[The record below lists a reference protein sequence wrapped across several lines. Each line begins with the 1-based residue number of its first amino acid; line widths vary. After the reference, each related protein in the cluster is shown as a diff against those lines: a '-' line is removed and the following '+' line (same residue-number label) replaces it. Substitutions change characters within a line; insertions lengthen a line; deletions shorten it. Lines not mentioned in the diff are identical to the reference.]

1 MNAMTGDFT
10 TAEIDDNKYYSDEIA
25 EDRAILADVGS
36 GSEGLRGRFADLT
49 IGSKLSLVSMA
60 NIGAVAL
67 CLLST
72 VIGGWIAYQL
82 REERM
87 QISEMLILSTE
98 LQADSNAALLDTY
111 RFVNSGD
118 NQALASAE
126 ASLKEVRRDLNSIE
140 TNARQVAPESIER
153 IERLRSGL
161 DGLLA
166 DLTRQAAETQ
176 FESRAALAQVSFET
190 SREFASE
197 ARQLKTDLFN
207 SSQVSEAEGDTTII
221 WLLVTF
227 LAVAAI
233 GVFLIIATTRFI
245 ARDISGTV
253 SQLTDASERL
263 ATGDKTI
270 EIPGLERRDELGG
283 LARSLHVFLRSA
295 FRFEKMA
302 AEKQELQA
310 ERGQALQRLAMQFE
324 ATVGEVVNGVAS
336 ASSQLNTT
344 ASAMAS
350 AAEQA
355 QHQSETVVF
364 SMERASGGV
373 TAAAAASDEF
383 AMSIGEISRQASH
396 SAELARKASDDAEQA
411 DGTIS
416 ALSSSADQ
424 VGQIVE
430 LIQSIAKRTNL
441 LALNASIE
449 AARGGEA
456 GRGFAVVASEVKEL
470 AAQTSRA
477 TEEVAEQ
484 IRSMQDST
492 GASVNALRSIGDQ
505 VKQLETTAIS
515 IASAVDQQ
523 SVAGQDLARSIDL
536 AARSTDE
543 VSGSISQVREA
554 SQAAGTAAS
563 QVLGSAA
570 SLESQAS
577 VLREQVDVFLQHV
590 RAG

>member
-36 GSEGLRGRFADLT
+36 GSEGLRGKFADLT

-355 QHQSETVVF
+355 QHQSETVVY

-554 SQAAGTAAS
+554 SQATGTAAS